1 MAEFVTRNGTIISHS
16 DTFTVSESQ
25 GPVVPEARRRGPV
38 ATEGA
43 GSASADPFLAALA
56 DGFDQGDVDVHE
68 TFDLTPR
75 QPVSERRSAGED
87 IAPEQASISIP
98 VEDGMRAALL
108 VERDGV
114 YEWILPEESEAGA
127 APVRRRGFESP
138 GGERAAGQRTLTFR
152 IGGGQRPETA
162 TRPQRRNLLGPLVDG
177 LIDKARVIVVRFV
190 AGEIVNYAR
199 NRLEESIRP
208 GLISMQSENP
218 ADWVVG
224 ETPHVELPDD
234 GSGRV
239 LMFIHGTFSSTLG
252 SFGALAATDAGQ
264 QLLEEARQ
272 TYDAVLAYDHRTLG
286 DTPEENARAIVAEL
300 QQFAPAAGA
309 KIDIV
314 AFSRGGLVAR
324 LLIERILK
332 EANWPLVPE
341 QAVFVGCTN
350 GGTALADWR
359 NWKLLLD
366 LFTNLA
372 VAAGHGLSAFD
383 AGTASTVLTQSV
395 KTLTS
400 FVQAV
405 VDVAITEEMVP
416 GLAAMSPTS
425 ALVTGLNSPDA
436 NPDAHHVS
444 YFAIGSD
451 FEPSLFSGDGA
462 AGTLPDKLKRA
473 LADFAADRL
482 MKESNDL
489 VVDTESM
496 TQFGGFEDRLVN
508 SIFWD
513 ENGSIY
519 HTNYFAQYEVAKA
532 IYSVIVSGQM
542 SLSPPVARMESADAR
557 ASDTYEEEAGEEE
570 AGAEPGEIWPD
581 PDGAEPEEAGPEE
594 AYFEDGEA
602 GNIAVYDE
610 DFASEPRRSTPPV
623 HETGFESIDRRTIPS
638 EPEPLSP
645 RGSRT
650 APAAPEATA
659 SADPAPRAEVSC
671 HFGAEM
677 PETAALEEEAELT
690 VTVSREEIEMIAGPA
705 AATAEALVRTGKPIQ
720 LEVRAKRNCAV
731 VSQARAEVLV
741 PKPGRPDY
749 YDFRIKG
756 IKAGPAEVWVDARQG
771 ARRLTRL
778 VLQPKFVAMQG
789 QIKAAANVDTGRSEK
804 ATIELRIIEERSTE
818 DHFRLRYIM
827 ESRDLDFGTRNEVQE
842 VRKNKNSFVTN
853 FYQKL
858 EGEWGRNPDEFDTFM
873 DQIAAY
879 GARMYVELVPETIR
893 EAIWAH
899 RKDIGCIEVMSEE
912 PTVPWES
919 LHVVNAAG
927 KIDRDCRFLGEMGVV
942 RWIDNLYW
950 PPASLRV
957 RPDRAHYVV
966 PDYAEPAL
974 KLRGARDEIKLLKE
988 RFQAQEVEATQPAV
1002 KNILRDGERIDLLH
1016 FACHGTANSNDIW
1029 NAALLMTGEKRPNNS
1044 YYREKLTVDEIDFC
1058 AILAHE
1064 DGTMPIV
1071 FINACQAGSG
1081 GNTLSG
1087 TGGLAETFVKCGAG
1101 LFVSALW
1108 SIGDKTA
1115 LTFATKFYDA
1125 LKEGETVVE
1134 AAGLARAAAKTAREP
1149 TWLAYTV
1156 YGHPHARLQES
1167 EA

>member
-1 MAEFVTRNGTIISHS
+1 MATG
-16 DTFTVSESQ
+16 DT
-25 GPVVPEARRRGPV
+25 
-38 ATEGA
+38 
-43 GSASADPFLAALA
+43 GSAPADPFFAALA
-56 DGFDQGDVDVHE
+56 DGLDQGDVDLYE
-68 TFDLTPR
+68 TFELTPR
-75 QPVSERRSAGED
+75 QPVSERRSAGEAV
-87 IAPEQASISIP
+87 APEPASLSIP
-98 VEDGMRAALL
+98 VEDGEQAALL

-114 YEWILPEESEAGA
+114 FEWILPEESETGESGNGEE
-127 APVRRRGFESP
+127 PVRRRGLESSSSESA
-138 GGERAAGQRTLTFR
+138 GGARRLTFR
-152 IGGGQRPETA
+152 IGGGTRPETA
-162 TRPQRRNLLGPLVDG
+162 TRPQRRNLLGPIVDG
-177 LIDKARVIVVRFV
+177 LIDKARIIVVKFV
-190 AGEIVNYAR
+190 AGKIVNYAR
-199 NRLEESIRP
+199 NRLEEDVRP
-208 GLISMQSENP
+208 GLISMRSENP

-224 ETPHVELPDD
+224 DRPQVELPDD

-239 LMFIHGTFSSTLG
+239 LLFIHGTFSSTLG
-252 SFGALAATDAGQ
+252 SFGALAATDAGR

-272 TYDAVLAYDHRTLG
+272 NYDAVLAYDHRTLG
-286 DTPEENARAIVAEL
+286 ETPEENARAIVAEL
-300 QQFAPAAGA
+300 QQFAPAAGG
-309 KIDIV
+309 KVDIV

-350 GGTALADWR
+350 GGTALADRR

-395 KTLTS
+395 KTLTG

-425 ALVTGLNSPDA
+425 ALVTGLNDPNAD
-436 NPDAHHVS
+436 PGAHHVS

-462 AGTLPDKLKRA
+462 AGTLPDRLKRA

-532 IYSVIVSGQM
+532 IYSVIAFGHM
-542 SLSPPVARMESADAR
+542 SLSPPVARMESEDSR
-557 ASDTYEEEAGEEE
+557 ASESYEEA
-570 AGAEPGEIWPD
+570 AGAEPGD
-581 PDGAEPEEAGPEE
+581 VRDVGAPEEAGPEE
-594 AYFEDGEA
+594 FYLEDGDPIVLGGSDGEDIA
-602 GNIAVYDE
+602 GA
-610 DFASEPRRSTPPV
+610 PRRSPDPSPAPGAPV
-623 HETGFESIDRRTIPS
+623 FETGFESIARRNTPPAAS
-638 EPEPLSP
+638 
-645 RGSRT
+645 
-650 APAAPEATA
+650 APAAPGP
-659 SADPAPRAEVSC
+659 SAPAAVEPQVDVTC

-677 PETAALEEEAELT
+677 PETAALEEEADLT

-705 AATAEALVRTGKPIQ
+705 AATGEALVRTGKPIQ

-731 VSQARAEVLV
+731 VSEARVEVRV
-741 PKPGRPDY
+741 PKPGQPDY

-756 IKAGPAEVWVDARQG
+756 SKAGPAEVWVDARQG

-789 QIKAAANVDTGRSEK
+789 QIKAAAQVDTGRSEK

-842 VRKNKNSFVTN
+842 VRRNKNSFVSN

-879 GARMYVELVPETIR
+879 GARMYVELVPESIR
-893 EAIWAH
+893 EAIWTH

-966 PDYAEPAL
+966 PDYVEPAL
-974 KLRGARDEIKLLKE
+974 KLRGARDEIKLLKD
-988 RFQAQEVEATQPAV
+988 RFEAQEVEATQPAV
-1002 KNILRDGERIDLLH
+1002 KNILRDGERVDLLH

-1029 NAALLMTGEKRPNNS
+1029 NAALLMTGEKRPDNS

-1058 AILAHE
+1058 AVLAHE

-1081 GNTLSG
+1081 GHTLSG

-1115 LTFATKFYDA
+1115 LTFATRFYDA
-1125 LKEGETVVE
+1125 LKAGETVVE
-1134 AAGLARAAAKTAREP
+1134 AAGRARAEAKNAREP

-1156 YGHPHARLQES
+1156 YGHPHARLHEG

>member
-1 MAEFVTRNGTIISHS
+1 MAEFVTRNGTLISHPE
-16 DTFTVSESQ
+16 TFTVREDQSTPAP
-25 GPVVPEARRRGPV
+25 GARRSGSV
-38 ATEGA
+38 APEGA
-43 GSASADPFLAALA
+43 GSVRGDPFLAALV
-56 DGFDQGDVDVHE
+56 DGLDQGDVDLHD
-68 TFDLTPR
+68 TFELTPR
-75 QPVSERRSAGED
+75 QPVSERRSAGVD
-87 IAPEQASISIP
+87 IAPEPANISIA
-98 VEDGMRAALL
+98 VEEGEQAALL

-114 YEWILPEESEAGA
+114 FEWVLPEESEGGGPGGGA
-127 APVRRRGFESP
+127 APVRRRGLESARGESP
-138 GGERAAGQRTLTFR
+138 GGPRTVTFR
-152 IGGGQRPETA
+152 IGGGPSTGSETG
-162 TRPQRRNLLGPLVDG
+162 RQRRNLLGPLVDG
-177 LIDKARVIVVRFV
+177 LVDKARVIVVRFV
-190 AGEIVNYAR
+190 AGKIVDYAR

-224 ETPHVELPDD
+224 ETPHVDLPDD

-239 LMFIHGTFSSTLG
+239 LLFIHGTFSSTLG
-252 SFGALAATDAGQ
+252 SFGALAVTDGGR
-264 QLLEEARQ
+264 QLLDEARQ
-272 TYDAVLAYDHRTLG
+272 NYDAILAYDHRTLG
-286 DTPEENARAIVAEL
+286 DTPEENARAIVGEL
-300 QQFAPAAGA
+300 QRISPAAGT
-309 KIDIV
+309 KVDIV

-324 LLIERILK
+324 LLIERLLE

-341 QAVFVGCTN
+341 KAIFIGCTN
-350 GGTALADWR
+350 GGTALADRR

-395 KTLTS
+395 KTLTG

-425 ALVTGLNSPDA
+425 ALVTELNGPGADPDA
-436 NPDAHHVS
+436 RQIA

-451 FEPSLFSGDGA
+451 FEPKLFSGGQDPGSF
-462 AGTLPDKLKRA
+462 PNKLKRA
-473 LADFAADRL
+473 LADFAVDGL
-482 MKESNDL
+482 MKENNDL
-489 VVDTESM
+489 VVDTEAM
-496 TQFGGFEDRLVN
+496 TQFGGFDNRLVN
-508 SIFWD
+508 SILWD
-513 ENGSIY
+513 ANTDIF
-519 HTNYFAQYEVAKA
+519 HTNYFAQEDVAKA
-532 IYSVIVSGQM
+532 IYSALAFGYM
-542 SLSPPVARMESADAR
+542 ALSPPAARMEPSTPR
-557 ASDTYEEEAGEEE
+557 PSEEFEET

-581 PDGAEPEEAGPEE
+581 DDGPEEAGPEE
-594 AYFEDGEA
+594 AYLEDGGI
-602 GNIAVYDE
+602 GNIGSYDE
-610 DFASEPRRSTPPV
+610 DLVSAPRRSDPPAL
-623 HETGFESIDRRTIPS
+623 ETGFESIDRRS
-638 EPEPLSP
+638 MPLSP
-645 RGSRT
+645 ASPSPRRSST
-650 APAAPEATA
+650 APAAPA
-659 SADPAPRAEVSC
+659 STGSSDPAPQADVTC

-677 PETAALEEEAELT
+677 PETAALEEEADLT

-705 AATAEALVRTGKPIQ
+705 AATGEALVRTGKPIQ
-720 LEVRAKRNCAV
+720 LEVRAKRNCSV
-731 VSQARAEVLV
+731 VSEARVEVLA
-741 PKPGRPDY
+741 PKPGHPDY

-756 IKAGPAEVWVDARQG
+756 TKAGPAEIWVDARQG

-789 QIKAAANVDTGRSEK
+789 QIRAAANVDTGRSEK

-842 VRKNKNSFVTN
+842 VRKNKNSFVSN

-879 GARMYVELVPETIR
+879 GARMYVELVPEAIR

-919 LHVVNAAG
+919 LHVVNEAG

-950 PPASLRV
+950 PPASLRI

-974 KLRGARDEIKLLKE
+974 KLRGARDEIKLLKDC
-988 RFQAQEVEATQPAV
+988 FQAQEVEATQPAV

-1029 NAALLMTGEKRPNNS
+1029 NAALLMTGEKRPDNS

-1081 GNTLSG
+1081 GHTLSG

-1125 LKEGETVVE
+1125 LKAGETVVE
-1134 AAGLARAAAKTAREP
+1134 AAGLARTAAKTAREP

-1167 EA
+1167 ED